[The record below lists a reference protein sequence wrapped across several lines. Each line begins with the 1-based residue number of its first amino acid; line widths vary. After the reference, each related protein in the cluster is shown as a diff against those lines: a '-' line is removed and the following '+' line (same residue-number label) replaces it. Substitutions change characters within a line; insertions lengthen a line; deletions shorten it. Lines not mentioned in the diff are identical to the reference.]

1 MCVCVLRSATAHIV
15 SRFFFQ
21 VSFDIVFP
29 LCTGLF
35 SRSLLTGYF
44 LYLSPSAP
52 SQLAV
57 GAEIDMGPVR
67 DVALALGEFVRSL
80 GPYVSVPLQAAVC
93 VTFTQVSFCGA
104 LQRVAARCSVVQ
116 CFWSVLL

>member
-1 MCVCVLRSATAHIV
+1 MYRSL
-15 SRFFFQ
+15 FK
-21 VSFDIVFP
+21 VSFDSFFFYV
-29 LCTGLF
+29 
-35 SRSLLTGYF
+35 
-44 LYLSPSAP
+44 SPSAP

-57 GAEIDMGPVR
+57 GAEIDMDPVR
-67 DVALALGEFVRSL
+67 DVALALGELVRSL